1 MGEVREVNIVLCG
14 VGGQGTIAMSEVI
27 GRAAVIEGYR
37 VRGSEVLG
45 MAQRGGAVTAHVRL
59 GSGVHGPMVPE
70 GKADVIVSMEPSEAL
85 RNVRYASKDTVI
97 VISTRPLV
105 PPSVSLGLGTYP
117 SVDATIEMLKKVSR
131 QVIAVDAYELAL
143 KAGAAIAANMV
154 MLGALAGTGRLPL
167 SVGALKRAITER
179 FRGRAV
185 EVNLK
190 AFDLGYE
197 HVRRELRASG
207 PPP

>member
-1 MGEVREVNIVLCG
+1 MSEAKEVGEVNVVLAG

-27 GRAAVIEGYR
+27 GRAAVIDGYK

-59 GSGVHGPMVPE
+59 GAKVHGPMVPE
-70 GKADVIVSMEPSEAL
+70 GKADVIVAIEPSEAL
-85 RNVRYASKDTVI
+85 RNLRYTSKDTVV

-117 SVDATIEMLKKVSR
+117 SIDVIVEMLKKVSR
-131 QVIAVDAYELAL
+131 QVIAIDAYQLAL
-143 KAGAAIAANMV
+143 EAGAAIAANMV

-167 SVGALKRAITER
+167 KVESLKRAIAER
-179 FRGRAV
+179 FSGKAV
-185 EVNLK
+185 EINLK

-197 HVRRELRASG
+197 HVRRAIAQ
-207 PPP
+207 PP

>member
-27 GRAAVIEGYR
+27 GRAAVIEGYK

-45 MAQRGGAVTAHVRL
+45 MAQRGGAVTAHIRL

-85 RNVRYASKDTVI
+85 RNVRYASKDAVI
-97 VISTRPLV
+97 IVSTRPLV

-117 SVDATIEMLKKVSR
+117 STDSIIETLRKVGR
-131 QVIAVDAYELAL
+131 QVITIDPYQLAI

-154 MLGALAGTGRLPL
+154 MLGALAGTGKLPL
-167 SVGALKRAITER
+167 SVEALKRAIVER
-179 FRGRAV
+179 FSGRAA
-185 EVNLK
+185 EINLK

-197 HVRRELRASG
+197 HVKRSFAQQA
-207 PPP
+207 